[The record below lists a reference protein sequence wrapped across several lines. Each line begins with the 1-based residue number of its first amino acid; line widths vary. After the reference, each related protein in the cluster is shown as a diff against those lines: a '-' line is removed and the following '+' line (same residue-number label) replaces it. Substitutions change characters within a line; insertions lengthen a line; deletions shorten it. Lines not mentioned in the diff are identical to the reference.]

1 MSCASTTTR
10 GSNDAGQPRLPHPDL
25 AGRRWGA
32 LWSLGPIYWTL
43 ASSITPS
50 ADFSARPI
58 HFFPQNF
65 TLEHYERLLGIN
77 VDRIGGVQVWA
88 QFRAALF
95 NSIVTALAST
105 IVCVAISAFGGYA
118 FTRLKFPGR
127 QVMFVAVVATLAI
140 PGYAVLIPLY
150 RLMIGLHMVD
160 TVTGITLIYVS
171 AFLPLALWLLRSIF
185 ESLPLSLE
193 EAAQLDGAGR
203 LYIFFRI
210 VLPLA
215 GPGLTAAAI
224 LTFLGAW
231 GQYVVPLIF
240 SPIATKPLTVLIPE
254 IHTKYFID
262 YGLIT
267 ASGSIAIVV
276 PALVVIFLNRYLVSG
291 LLAGAIK

>member
-1 MSCASTTTR
+1 MRTGPGFRIVIWLGVA
-10 GSNDAGQPRLPHPDL
+10 ALL
-25 AGRRWGA
+25 

-43 ASSITPS
+43 ASAITPS
-50 ADFSARPI
+50 ADFAARPI

-65 TLEHYERLLGIN
+65 TLNHFERLLGIN
-77 VDRIGGVQVWA
+77 VDRIGGVEVWK
-88 QFRAALF
+88 QFRVALL

-105 IVCVAISAFGGYA
+105 VACVAMSAFGGYA
-118 FTRLKFPGR
+118 FTRLRFPGR
-127 QVMFVAVVATLAI
+127 HWMFIAVVATLAI

-171 AFLPLALWLLRSIF
+171 AFLPLSLWLMRNVF
-185 ESLPLSLE
+185 EALPLSLE
-193 EAAQLDGAGR
+193 EAAQLDGASR
-203 LYIFFRI
+203 LGIFFRI
-210 VLPLA
+210 VLPLV

-240 SPIATKPLTVLIPE
+240 SPTATKPLTVLIPE
-254 IHTKYFID
+254 FATKNFID

-267 ASGSIAIVV
+267 ASGSIAIVI
-276 PALVVIFLNRYLVSG
+276 PALVVVFLNRYLVSG
-291 LLAGAIK
+291 LLAGSVK

>member
-1 MSCASTTTR
+1 MRTGPGFRIVIWLGVA
-10 GSNDAGQPRLPHPDL
+10 LL
-25 AGRRWGA
+25 L

-43 ASSITPS
+43 ASAITPS
-50 ADFSARPI
+50 ADFAARPI

-65 TLEHYERLLGIN
+65 TLNHFERLLGIN
-77 VDRIGGVQVWA
+77 VDRIGGVEVWK
-88 QFRAALF
+88 QFRVALL

-105 IVCVAISAFGGYA
+105 VACVAMSAFGGYA
-118 FTRLKFPGR
+118 FTRLRFPGR
-127 QVMFVAVVATLAI
+127 HWMFIAVVATLAI

-171 AFLPLALWLLRSIF
+171 AFLPLSLWLMRNVF
-185 ESLPLSLE
+185 EALPLSLE
-193 EAAQLDGAGR
+193 EAAQLDGASR
-203 LYIFFRI
+203 LGIFFRI
-210 VLPLA
+210 VLPLV

-240 SPIATKPLTVLIPE
+240 SPTATKPLTVLIPE
-254 IHTKYFID
+254 FATKNFID

-267 ASGSIAIVV
+267 ASGSIAIVI
-276 PALVVIFLNRYLVSG
+276 PALVVVFLNRYLVSG
-291 LLAGAIK
+291 LLAGSVK